1 MSRPARFRVDPR
13 LATLLGE
20 SYRSSEHA
28 LKELIDNAWDAD
40 ATEVQVSLPTAPL
53 TNTPIIIRDDGEGM
67 TAKEVQR
74 DYLHIANDRRS
85 RRGSRTARLDRP
97 VKGRKGI
104 GKFAGLVAAAT
115 MIVETRRGG
124 QLTKVVIR
132 KEDLPRDRDLE
143 AIDLPTEVTPCE
155 ENEHGTT
162 ITLTDLNQALEFPSP
177 EKLREL
183 LVLEY
188 VRSHDF
194 SVVINDE
201 ALDIGDL
208 PGTTFEHTAA
218 LPRAGAVRLRFGVL
232 EKKNGVKQSGIILRI
247 ENKIVGKPVFFGLE
261 DDEEVPEKLRRKL
274 FGEVTAD
281 GLTDRDMTWDW
292 GTVLENSTAYK
303 ELSEWARQHLKAALT
318 EVHAQEMNLAKA
330 RIQRQLNETLAR
342 LPEHRRPV
350 LRKMVQRLLER
361 HYEDPE
367 RIVTVATVCIE
378 AMEEADYFAVV
389 EDLKNTDRNDVKSL
403 AEALREFGLADLAL
417 IHRQVNKRLEF
428 LAHLDQLIS
437 NAGTLE
443 AELHRA
449 IEHNLWL
456 LGSDYAGLFS
466 NQTLATA
473 LASVT
478 TKAPAAK
485 RPDLL
490 LADRLGEWYLLIEF
504 KRPSKDIDRFDIAQ
518 AEEYRGH
525 LKQKF
530 DPIRILMLGQGRDA
544 SVDSSSLPRDVQVLS
559 YAALVNRARREYEW
573 LRRELSAS

>member
-1 MSRPARFRVDPR
+1 M
-13 LATLLGE
+13 
-20 SYRSSEHA
+20 
-28 LKELIDNAWDAD
+28 
-40 ATEVQVSLPTAPL
+40 
-53 TNTPIIIRDDGEGM
+53 
-67 TAKEVQR
+67 
-74 DYLHIANDRRS
+74 
-85 RRGSRTARLDRP
+85 
-97 VKGRKGI
+97 
-104 GKFAGLVAAAT
+104 
-115 MIVETRRGG
+115 
-124 QLTKVVIR
+124 
-132 KEDLPRDRDLE
+132 
-143 AIDLPTEVTPCE
+143 
-155 ENEHGTT
+155 
-162 ITLTDLNQALEFPSP
+162 
-177 EKLREL
+177 
-183 LVLEY
+183 LEY

-208 PGTTFEHTAA
+208 PGTTFEHTAS

-281 GLTDRDMTWDW
+281 GLTERDMTWDW

-361 HYEDPE
+361 HYEDPD

-389 EDLKNTDRNDVKSL
+389 EDLKNTDRDDVKSL
-403 AEALREFGLADLAL
+403 ADALREFGLADLAL

-428 LAHLDQLIS
+428 LSHLDQLIS
-437 NAGTLE
+437 NPSTLE

-456 LGSDYAGLFS
+456 LGSDYAGLLS

-473 LASVT
+473 LAGVT

-530 DPIRILMLGQGRDA
+530 DPIRILMIGHGRDA

-559 YAALVNRARREYEW
+559 YAALISRARREYEW
-573 LRRELSAS
+573 LRRELSGS